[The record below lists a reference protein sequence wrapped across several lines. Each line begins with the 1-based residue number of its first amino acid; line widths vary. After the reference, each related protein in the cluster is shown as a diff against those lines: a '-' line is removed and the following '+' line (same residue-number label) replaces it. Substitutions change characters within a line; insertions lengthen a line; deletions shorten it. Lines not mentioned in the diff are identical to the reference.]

1 METYCDPQHVVMDET
16 ATMNWPTIVQRLL
29 QCIEHEAGMG
39 CSADPPTNDIADVN
53 IDHERHVDEPVPGRH
68 VGKIRD
74 PKPIRGW
81 RVELAVDVIQR
92 TRCRLIADR
101 GAHRLATDYPLQTH
115 IAHQPLDGASGNAK
129 PFARHLSPDLADAI
143 DREVLGKDTRDF
155 GLERNI
161 ALCPRRQAQWISSLC
176 CAICL

>member
-1 METYCDPQHVVMDET
+1 METYCDPQHVVMDEN

-101 GAHRLATDYPLQTH
+101 GAHRLDPMKLTVIVD
-115 IAHQPLDGASGNAK
+115 K
-129 PFARHLSPDLADAI
+129 
-143 DREVLGKDTRDF
+143 RDHRLNGRQGF
-155 GLERNI
+155 GL
-161 ALCPRRQAQWISSLC
+161 APPAQNMRSP
-176 CAICL
+176 CAESRWPGAAPDARVRDP